1 MNVRWLLRYD
11 KHNNNIHNEHNIE
24 IIIVIIIELFV
35 CSERKWS
42 IAKSINTTQTRLGEW
57 PPPIINLFSHY
68 YFVIVIVAVVVV
80 VVVLL
85 QSSSN
90 ARIKGLEEQAANDAY
105 RIECLQ
111 SDLVRCYLMCELIS
125 CVKQPVFFFFTSIT
139 ASCERRERCESG
151 VVVGSIGCIGCG
163 CWRRRQTI
171 SMLLLLLLLRVSAQ
185 CWCVRSTRRMTTTLH
200 WGICVVNEMTLWD
213 VLIKW
218 VIKVI
223 AL

>member
-1 MNVRWLLRYD
+1 MQSHLTQLKQDSVSGHHPSSTYS
-11 KHNNNIHNEHNIE
+11 HIIII
-24 IIIVIIIELFV
+24 IIIVIII
-35 CSERKWS
+35 
-42 IAKSINTTQTRLGEW
+42 
-57 PPPIINLFSHY
+57 
-68 YFVIVIVAVVVV
+68 VVVV

-111 SDLVRCYLMCELIS
+111 SDLVRCCSMCELIS

-163 CWRRRQTI
+163 C
-171 SMLLLLLLLRVSAQ
+171 
-185 CWCVRSTRRMTTTLH
+185 
-200 WGICVVNEMTLWD
+200 
-213 VLIKW
+213 
-218 VIKVI
+218 
-223 AL
+223 